1 MSGAGWYIILFWSTD
16 NRGMCFQSR
25 PIKFLNLWVQKSIMW
40 FSSNINVSLFHTL
53 FSSNINVS
61 LFHTLLSSNLNVSL
75 FHTLF
80 SSTINVSLFHTL
92 FSSTINVSLFHTLFS
107 SNINVSLF
115 HTLFSSNIN
124 VSLFHTLFSSNINVS
139 LFHTLFVQLLNYG
152 YGLPKLW
159 IFCFTQSSE
168 NSNIYS
174 VYIFNYMYHCL
185 RQRSSQSLNFLI
197 KMIIKI

>member
-1 MSGAGWYIILFWSTD
+1 
-16 NRGMCFQSR
+16 
-25 PIKFLNLWVQKSIMW
+25 
-40 FSSNINVSLFHTL
+40 
-53 FSSNINVS
+53 
-61 LFHTLLSSNLNVSL
+61 
-75 FHTLF
+75 
-80 SSTINVSLFHTL
+80 
-92 FSSTINVSLFHTLFS
+92 
-107 SNINVSLF
+107 LF

-152 YGLPKLW
+152 YGLPQLG